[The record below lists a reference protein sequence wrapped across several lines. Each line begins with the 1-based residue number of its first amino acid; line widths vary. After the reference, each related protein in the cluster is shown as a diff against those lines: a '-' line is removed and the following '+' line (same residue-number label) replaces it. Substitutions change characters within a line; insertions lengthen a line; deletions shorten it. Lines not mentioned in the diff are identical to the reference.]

1 LIFLKNFIEFE
12 FLLNYIF
19 LVLLLLFSALIS
31 GSEVALFSLTKKQIN
46 ENLKFSSFKIIDR
59 LLSKPNKL
67 LATILIVNNLINIS
81 IVILFSNIG
90 NEIFEEISSPI
101 LKFIFEIIVAT
112 FLILFFGEILPKI
125 YASRNN
131 ILFSK
136 RISRLLNLLDFIFSP
151 LSFPMQWFS
160 NYINSRIRLRSS
172 AININEISYALDL
185 TESLSSNKDEKKLLK
200 GIVSFSN
207 NITKNIMQ
215 PRVDVLALEKQTLF
229 KDVLLTISNK
239 NHSRIPVYETNLD
252 KIIGVL
258 HVKDL
263 LPYLNEKNYNWNTLL
278 RKPFFVPENKKL
290 DDLILDF
297 QEKRIHLAIVV
308 DEYGGTSGIVSLEDV
323 IEEIVGDISDEFDD
337 DQISY
342 SKIDNHNFVF
352 DGKTSISD
360 VSRII
365 GVDHKIFDSHRGD
378 AETIAG
384 LILEVSY
391 NFPKINNRFNF
402 KNLIFK
408 IESIDDKRLKKI
420 KITLN
425 K

>member
-1 LIFLKNFIEFE
+1 MIFLKNFIEFE

-185 TESLSSNKDEKKLLK
+185 TESLSSNKEEKKLLK

-308 DEYGGTSGIVSLEDV
+308 D
-323 IEEIVGDISDEFDD
+323 
-337 DQISY
+337 
-342 SKIDNHNFVF
+342 
-352 DGKTSISD
+352 
-360 VSRII
+360 
-365 GVDHKIFDSHRGD
+365 
-378 AETIAG
+378 
-384 LILEVSY
+384 
-391 NFPKINNRFNF
+391 
-402 KNLIFK
+402 
-408 IESIDDKRLKKI
+408 
-420 KITLN
+420 
-425 K
+425 